1 MAAGFYMGS
10 VGMRLAVCRRAPG
23 CGKFF
28 SERSFSAKRSFSAGQ
43 RVFCRTELFC
53 RSKGFRPNGAFLPV
67 KVFLLN
73 EVFSV
78 GQSVF
83 SGKHFYDYIKPIWPM
98 GGQKIEFCAESMQ
111 NTVEIEYIYIKMS
124 KLESVGAIIRAIG
137 ERDWCVFFCSMNF
150 VFCRKHFDDIRKRR
164 RV

>member
-1 MAAGFYMGS
+1 
-10 VGMRLAVCRRAPG
+10 MRLAVCGDRQAAAKLFLSGAFLPIKG
-23 CGKFF
+23 
-28 SERSFSAKRSFSAGQ
+28 FSAERSFSAGQ
-43 RVFCRTELFC
+43 
-53 RSKGFRPNGAFLPV
+53 SFLLNEV
-67 KVFLLN
+67 SSVGQSFLLN

-83 SGKHFYDYIKPIWPM
+83 SGKHFYDYRKPIWPI